1 MTDKEK
7 AMAKKFEEFEKA
19 SPDKIVLRKAGLK
32 GEDLVLPRKLI
43 NGVPVY
49 SAELDVPLWGIEE

>member
-7 AMAKKFEEFEKA
+7 EMAKKFEEFERNK
-19 SPDKIVLRKAGLK
+19 PDRIVLSKAGLK
-32 GEDLVLPRKLI
+32 GTDLVLVKQSI

-49 SAELDVPLWGIEE
+49 TADLDVPLWGIEE

>member
-7 AMAKKFEEFEKA
+7 EMTKRFEEFERNK
-19 SPDKIVLRKAGLK
+19 PDKVVLPKAGLK
-32 GEDLVLPRKLI
+32 GADLVFTKQFI

-49 SAELDVPLWGIEE
+49 TADLDVPLWGIEE